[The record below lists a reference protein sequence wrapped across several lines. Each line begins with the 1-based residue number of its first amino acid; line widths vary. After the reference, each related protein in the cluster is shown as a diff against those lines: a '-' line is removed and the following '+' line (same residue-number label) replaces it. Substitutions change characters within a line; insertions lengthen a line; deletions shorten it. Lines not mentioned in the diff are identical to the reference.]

1 MIMAGTTLQLVVKGQ
16 SFLESGDKI
25 DFQLRSI
32 DEKNEEGL
40 DDPQYS
46 GAYIITKIRHKVT
59 QDDYVMVLEC
69 VKDSIK
75 TPFEPVDTFAAE
87 PLRDGPIIQDL
98 AEEDQNNAS
107 YLDD

>member
-1 MIMAGTTLQLVVKGQ
+1 MTK
-16 SFLESGDKI
+16 K
-25 DFQLRSI
+25 
-32 DEKNEEGL
+32 
-40 DDPQYS
+40 QYS
-46 GAYIITKIRHKVT
+46 GPYIITKIRHKVT

-69 VKDSIK
+69 VKDSIL
-75 TPFEPVDTFAAE
+75 TPFEPVDAYTAE